1 MSATHGTKRDHLRA
15 ALFLRAVLPLIEVLA
30 QERPDI
36 ARLTRGLSASVGF
49 DCAGSNLTA
58 HLAFANESVRVL
70 GHAAENAT
78 LRFCF
83 PDLESMNAFFAG
95 KRMLTRIR
103 PYLGLTHPVLLGR
116 TIQMMTSLRILEPG
130 TKGKSPLSAED
141 RALRVRLLLYLVTRA
156 LSELAHQGHDG
167 MQDLADGSPER
178 VYQWSVEGSNIA
190 AYVRMQNGRV
200 QAGRGIYARRRP
212 FVLFQF
218 ASVDAAFDVLTA
230 TGSQMTGFRGR
241 RVETYG
247 SPEYTRKVA
256 LMMQKVDELL
266 VEG

>member
-1 MSATHGTKRDHLRA
+1 MSVVQEKSREFMRA
-15 ALFLRAVLPLIEVLA
+15 AVFLRAVLPLIEVLA
-30 QERPDI
+30 KQRPDI
-36 ARLTRGLSASVGF
+36 AHLARGLSASVSF
-49 DCAGSNLTA
+49 DCAGSELTA
-58 HLAFANESVRVL
+58 HLAFGDGTVRVV
-70 GHAAENAT
+70 GHAAENTT

-83 PDLESMNAFFAG
+83 PDLGAMNAFFAG

-103 PYLGLTHPVLLGR
+103 PYLGLTHPILLGR
-116 TIQMMTSLRILEPG
+116 TIQLMTALRILEPNADD
-130 TKGKSPLSAED
+130 TSPLSADE

-167 MQDLADGSPER
+167 MRDLAEGSPER
-178 VYQWSVEGSNIA
+178 VYQWSVEGSDIA
-190 AYVRMQNGRV
+190 AYVRMFNGRV

-212 FVLFQF
+212 FVQFQF

-256 LMMQKVDELL
+256 LMMQKVDELM